1 MHLVTILSNLSY
13 FTIGIIFYFINVF
26 DFLVIT
32 LLRTMYSDLH
42 KNVNKQNIII

>member
-13 FTIGIIFYFINVF
+13 FTIGIFYFINVF